1 MLVLACG
8 MHQLLAGRLTIGS
21 FTAFTTYVSLY
32 EQGFTALA
40 GIWLNTKQTLIAAG
54 RFLSLLQRRPAI
66 LPSVGAEPASCRGH
80 LELRDV
86 SFAYPLAK
94 ECAVL
99 KGLSFEVEPGSVL
112 ALVGA
117 SGAGKTTVGR
127 LIERFYD
134 PQQGALL
141 LDGTDF
147 RALELRWLRRQIG
160 FVEQEP
166 ILFDCSLMENIKYGR
181 PGASDEAAIAA
192 AERANADA
200 FIRSLPE
207 GYATRPGEKGVRISG
222 GQKQRVAIAR
232 AISKEP
238 RLLLL
243 DEATSALDSTNEAV
257 VQASL
262 EALMEGRATVVIAH
276 RLSTVVR
283 ATRILVLSGG
293 VAVESGTHAE
303 LSADAGSAYSR
314 FMRHQLVPPPQ
325 AGRCEEDAD
334 G

>member
-1 MLVLACG
+1 M
-8 MHQLLAGRLTIGS
+8 
-21 FTAFTTYVSLY
+21 
-32 EQGFTALA
+32 
-40 GIWLNTKQTLIAAG
+40 
-54 RFLSLLQRRPAI
+54 
-66 LPSVGAEPASCRGH
+66 VGEPASCRGH

-86 SFAYPLAK
+86 TFAYPLAK

-232 AISKEP
+232 ALNKAPRPTDGYFIACPTTTDCALRWLLSFLTSYSCC
-238 RLLLL
+238 RLLSHTNHSTFAG
-243 DEATSALDSTNEAV
+243 ATAAP
-257 VQASL
+257 A
-262 EALMEGRATVVIAH
+262 
-276 RLSTVVR
+276 
-283 ATRILVLSGG
+283 
-293 VAVESGTHAE
+293 
-303 LSADAGSAYSR
+303 
-314 FMRHQLVPPPQ
+314 
-325 AGRCEEDAD
+325 
-334 G
+334 